1 MGCIIRLTTTVTLI
15 AGMQFSLVEAAQARF
30 EPEKRTNEFNVCQV
44 KSGSLEQVIC
54 PFQQAEEQ
62 PPNTNG
68 SGGGR

>member
-15 AGMQFSLVEAAQARF
+15 VGVQLSLLEAAQARF
-30 EPEKRTNEFNVCQV
+30 EPENRTNEFHGCQV
-44 KSGSLEQVIC
+44 TSGPLDSVIC
-54 PFQQAEEQ
+54 PVKQTEEQ